1 MTLYTLYLYT
11 PGMTGTTISHHAPKK
26 SALAGDE
33 GFEGGWFV
41 DHGWLVGPGIPERLS
56 KA

>member
-11 PGMTGTTISHHAPKK
+11 PGMTGTTISHQAPKK

-41 DHGWLVGPGIPERLS
+41 DHGWLVGPEIF
-56 KA
+56 

>member
-1 MTLYTLYLYT
+1 M
-11 PGMTGTTISHHAPKK
+11 TISHHAPKE

-56 KA
+56 YPLGWNLERENGR